1 MDQNI
6 WTRYSRQML
15 FAPIGRGGQE
25 KLLKSRVAIVGLGAL
40 GTVSAN
46 HLTRAGVGYLR
57 LIDRDFVEMS
67 NLQRQMLFDEDDAR
81 ALRPKAVAAREK
93 LAAINSEI
101 ELEAVIADLSPE
113 NAEALLGD
121 VDLIIDGTDNF
132 YVRFLINDVSVKRGI
147 PWVHG
152 AVIKSRGM
160 HAFFHPPHTPCYR
173 CLFPEPPA
181 SQGETCDTV
190 GVIAPI
196 VDIIA
201 SLEATAALKY
211 LVQDEAHLPHTLI
224 DIDVWALTWGQI
236 DIRQAKNPA
245 CPACGDRHF
254 EFLEGQAGAPFSAP
268 LVSMVCG
275 RNAIQVRPR
284 HAKQV
289 SLEEIASRWQSIGKV
304 RQNEYLLRL
313 EIDEIILTLFQDG
326 RLLVQGVDSAERAM
340 RFYEQYVGL

>member
-1 MDQNI
+1 MNEKV
-6 WTRYSRQML
+6 WARYSRQIL
-15 FAPIGRGGQE
+15 FTPIGGREGQK

-46 HLTRAGVGYLR
+46 HLVRAGVGYLR

-81 ALRPKAVAAREK
+81 ALRPKAIAAKEK
-93 LAAINSEI
+93 LSSINSEVAI
-101 ELEAVIADLSPE
+101 DSVVTDLAPD

-132 YVRFLINDVSVKRGI
+132 YVRFLINDVSVKLGI

-152 AVIKSRGM
+152 AVIRSRGM
-160 HAFFHPPHTPCYR
+160 HAFFYPPHTPCYR

-181 SQGETCDTV
+181 TQGETCDTV

-211 LVQDEAHLPHTLI
+211 LVGDNDHLPTALI
-224 DIDVWALTWGQI
+224 DVDVWTLQWGSI
-236 DIRQAKNPA
+236 DIREAKNPE
-245 CPACGDRHF
+245 CPACGKHHY
-254 EFLEGQAGAPFSAP
+254 EFLDDQSQKP
-268 LVSMVCG
+268 LTTHLCG
-275 RNAIQVRPR
+275 RDAIQVRPR
-284 HAKQV
+284 HIQHIQLEDIAKRWR
-289 SLEEIASRWQSIGKV
+289 SLGPVK
-304 RQNEYLLRL
+304 QNEYLLRL
-313 EIDEIILTLFQDG
+313 ELGTIILTLFQDG
-326 RLLVQGVDSAERAM
+326 RLLVQGVDHSDRAL
-340 RFYEQYVGL
+340 RLYEQYVGR